1 MHILWIILAV
11 IVVVVIVLIA
21 MYNSLVSKRMRC
33 REGWSQ
39 IDVQLKRRYDLIPN
53 LVETVKGYAAHE
65 RETLENVI
73 KARNAAIDASGVE
86 DQAAAENMLTGAL
99 KQLFALSEAYPN
111 LKANEN
117 FAQLQEELTSTENKI
132 AFSRQHYNDS
142 VGQYNE
148 TIQKFPNNTV
158 AGMFNFKPEVFFELE
173 EPAEREAPQVSF

>member
-1 MHILWIILAV
+1 MHILWIVIAV

-148 TIQKFPNNTV
+148 TIQKFPNNMV
-158 AGMFNFKPEVFFELE
+158 AGMFNFRPEVFFELE